1 MNRTLTIHQVSQKA
15 RIPKHT
21 LRFWEKAL
29 DGVLVPLRTKGGQ
42 RRYTSEHLLL
52 LEEVKHLKRKG
63 LSLAEI
69 RTELTTNH
77 RSLSDPSTLDLLAE
91 HITEAVRITLHRF
104 FTGGSS

>member
-1 MNRTLTIHQVSQKA
+1 MKPTLTIHQVSQKA

-29 DGVLVPLRTKGGQ
+29 DGILVPLRTNGGQ
-42 RRYTSEHLLL
+42 RRYTPEHLLL
-52 LEEVKHLKRKG
+52 LEEVKRLKRKG

-69 RTELTTNH
+69 RTELSNNH

-91 HITEAVRITLHRF
+91 HITEAVRTTLHRF
-104 FTGGSS
+104 FNSR